1 MSEICKFTYA
11 GTAPGADSNTY
22 VLFSS
27 VVALNGKRMHTHFG
41 LNRLVVDVK
50 HSQNGTFKLS
60 KSQDR
65 GTTWHQVDSVAVT
78 ETTNSDIYDALVEE
92 YDDFK
97 LEWVNAG
104 SAQATWAVDIALVG
118 SRAAAV

>member
-11 GTAPGADSNTY
+11 GTAPIGDSETY

-27 VVALNGKRMHTHFG
+27 VVAFNGKRMASHFG
-41 LNRLVVDVK
+41 LSRLVADVK

-60 KSQDR
+60 KSLDR
-65 GTTWHQVDSVAVT
+65 GVTWHQVDSVAVT
-78 ETTNSDIYDALVEE
+78 ETTNSDIYDALIEE

-104 SAQATWAVDIALVG
+104 VAQATWAVDIALVNA
-118 SRAAAV
+118 RAAAV